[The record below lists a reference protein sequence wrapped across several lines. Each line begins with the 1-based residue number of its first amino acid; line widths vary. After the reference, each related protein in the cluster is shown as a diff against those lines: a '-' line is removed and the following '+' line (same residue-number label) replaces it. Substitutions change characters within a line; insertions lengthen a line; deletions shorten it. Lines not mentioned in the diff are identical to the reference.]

1 MKTLRDYTEEAQT
14 ELFKECGVF
23 FAFSNE
29 QLQEGLSKIER
40 EDGDKFTDL
49 GGGMFCLSKNVDT
62 FIAKMEA
69 ITKSAIE
76 QDIEE
81 NGINAI
87 IMRELANYETQIT
100 SDISDTVEALED
112 YEGITM
118 EVVAKAFKEEYM
130 PMCIEKD
137 LF

>member
-29 QLQEGLSKIER
+29 QFQEGLSKLER
-40 EDGDKFTDL
+40 NDGDKLTDL
-49 GGGMFCLSKNVDT
+49 GGGMFCLSKNVDA

-69 ITKSAIE
+69 ITKSAIK
-76 QDIEE
+76 QDIKE

-112 YEGITM
+112 YEGITT
-118 EVVAKAFKEEYM
+118 EVVAKVFKEEYM

>member
-1 MKTLRDYTEEAQT
+1 MKTLMDYTEEAQT
-14 ELFKECGVF
+14 KLFKECGVF

-29 QLQEGLSKIER
+29 QFQEGLSKLDR
-40 EDGDKFTDL
+40 EKGDKLTDL

-62 FIAKMEA
+62 FISKMEA
-69 ITKSAIE
+69 ISKSAIE
-76 QDIEE
+76 QDIKE

-87 IMRELANYETQIT
+87 IIRELANYEAQIT
-100 SDISDTVEALED
+100 SNISDTVEALED
-112 YEGITM
+112 YEGITPEM
-118 EVVAKAFKEEYM
+118 VAKVFKDEYI

>member
-1 MKTLRDYTEEAQT
+1 METLRDYTEEAQT

-29 QLQEGLSKIER
+29 QFQEGLSKIER
-40 EDGDKFTDL
+40 EDGDKLTDL

-69 ITKSAIE
+69 INKNAIE
-76 QDIEE
+76 QDIKE

-87 IMRELANYETQIT
+87 IMRELANYEAQIT

-112 YEGITM
+112 YEGITT
-118 EVVAKAFKEEYM
+118 EVVAKVFKEEYM